1 MNLKRLVL
9 ALMAVGVLTAFAAG
23 SASAATMV
31 PKYQWYT
38 GATTTTL
45 PVGSSKVVSCSTSGT
60 FVLTGSVG
68 ENHVPVKLTATGI
81 ECIGASLFNE
91 GSPVLGHDKGKL
103 KFKGVTVDEPVG
115 CEVEGGAVE
124 TNELKT
130 ALYAEEG
137 VTGKVFDKYEPAA
150 GATGNFATVHLI
162 GSGCSVSGAKVVKG
176 TVYGEAAKL
185 AGEAATTQTLNFS
198 SSIDTTT
205 GGALTFA
212 GNEAHL
218 TGSVVNSIGGEAFGA
233 K

>member
-45 PVGSSKVVSCSTSGT
+45 PVGSSKSAICSISGALT
-60 FVLTGSVG
+60 FTASVG
-68 ENHVPVKLTATGI
+68 ENHVPIKVSMTGV
-81 ECIGASLFNE
+81 ECIGATLFNE

-103 KFKGVTVDEPVG
+103 KFTGVTVDEPSG
-115 CEVEGGAVE
+115 CTVEGGSVE
-124 TNELKT
+124 TTELKT

-137 VTGKVFDKYEPAA
+137 VTGKVFDKFEPAA
-150 GATGNFATVHLI
+150 AGGNFFTLKI
-162 GSGCSVSGAKVVKG
+162 SGSGCSVTGSKVFKGAFF
-176 TVYGEAAKL
+176 GEASKR

-205 GGALTFA
+205 GGSITFA
-212 GNEAHL
+212 GNEAHFS
-218 TGSVVNSIGGEAFGA
+218 GSIVNSIGGEAFGA